1 MLHIYLRMSN
11 ALNDGVCVYVAEPE
25 QHSYINTCHKGIALC
40 NTYFSFFF
48 LYEMLQ
54 VAKQ

>member
-1 MLHIYLRMSN
+1 MLHIYLGMSN

-40 NTYFSFFF
+40 NMYFSFFF
-48 LYEMLQ
+48 P
-54 VAKQ
+54 V